1 MLRLLTTIFLV
12 SAGIFLYSY
21 FRELNP
27 GTVAVRTSPSIQFE
41 LSPVTLVIFSMA
53 VGAVLV
59 ALAVGMRQTA
69 HVIGNWHSTRL
80 LRLSAFTFSGSSISR
95 PPVEITTPSSSAI
108 SFTMVLSIFRKAS
121 SPNS

>member
-27 GTVAVRTSPSIQFE
+27 GTVAVRTSPAVQFD
-41 LSPVTLVIFSMA
+41 LSPVTLVVFSMA

-59 ALAVGMRQTA
+59 ALAVGMQ
-69 HVIGNWHSTRL
+69 V
-80 LRLSAFTFSGSSISR
+80 LRR
-95 PPVEITTPSSSAI
+95 
-108 SFTMVLSIFRKAS
+108 RNKA
-121 SPNS
+121 